1 LQEVLANDSISWENA
16 LVVNLDRFAR
26 KTQDRPDLA
35 GSMSKSM
42 FENSKTVHKRI
53 FADFYFRQP
62 RRAFTLIELLVVIAI
77 IAILAAMIL
86 PALAKAK
93 DKAKQIACA
102 SNLRQWGVALR
113 MYVDDN
119 NDGIPHDGMPQN
131 GAPDPWGHPTYSSG
145 DSFQPNAWFNLLPQ
159 YVAEQP
165 LSAYTTN
172 ATASAEQNSKIL
184 PFPDGVGKIYQCTAA
199 RMVGN
204 DFAQIDGDSPPN
216 DADGFFSYDMNID
229 LKKKD
234 ATQNY
239 TYPEMPKITKIRR
252 PVDTVFMFDCV
263 FSPSTEVVNSS
274 PQYNSVNPANRWR
287 SFASRHNIGG
297 NINFLEGHV
306 GYYKTS
312 LVQAGGSMSGTATEY
327 PGSPLIWNPPY
338 RDAKP

>member
-1 LQEVLANDSISWENA
+1 MNK
-16 LVVNLDRFAR
+16 F
-26 KTQDRPDLA
+26 
-35 GSMSKSM
+35 M
-42 FENSKTVHKRI
+42 FENSKTVRKRI
-53 FADFYFRQP
+53 FADFYFRQT

-77 IAILAAMIL
+77 IAILAAILL

-102 SNLRQWGVALR
+102 TNLRQWGMALR
-113 MYVDDN
+113 MYADDN
-119 NDGIPHDGMPQN
+119 SDNLPRDGMN
-131 GAPDPWGHPTYSSG
+131 SSG
-145 DSFQPNAWFNLLPQ
+145 TYGTGDSQQPNAWFNLLSQ

-165 LSAYTTN
+165 LSSYTTN
-172 ATASAEQNSKIL
+172 ASPTDAQKNSQIL
-184 PFPDGVGKIYQCTAA
+184 PFPDGVGKIYQCTGA

-204 DFAQIDGDSPPN
+204 DLATVSGAG
-216 DADGFFSYDMNID
+216 ADGFFSYDMNID

-234 ATQNY
+234 VSGTVYN
-239 TYPEMPKITKIRR
+239 YPEMPKITQIHR

-263 FSPSTEVVNSS
+263 FSPSAEVVNSS

-287 SFASRHNIGG
+287 SFASRHNKGG

-312 LVQAGGSMSGTATEY
+312 LVQAGGSLTGTATEY
-327 PGSPLIWNPPY
+327 PGSPLLWNPPY